1 MVLNNEI
8 LFPLPGMKKDRTI
21 RIFGY
26 LDAGSIW
33 GAAEEIKFEDLRAS
47 IGIGFSWFSPVG
59 PLKIS
64 FGSPIRK
71 KEGDDTQTVQFQ
83 LGTAF

>member
-1 MVLNNEI
+1 MNN
-8 LFPLPGMKKDRTI
+8 DRTI

-33 GAAEEIKFEDLRAS
+33 GEAQTVGFEELRAS
-47 IGIGFSWFSPVG
+47 VGIGFSWFSPVG

-64 FGSPIRK
+64 FGKPIRK
-71 KEGDDTQTVQFQ
+71 KDGDDTQTVLFQF
-83 LGTAF
+83 GTAF